1 MTRLSGEK
9 GQRVPWLSRRR
20 GQRILCLPGRESL
33 RQGNGDVKTA
43 GDKGRISVRYRLIDQ
58 PIVSIKTWAGK
69 AVRHNVRIIGG
80 AAVWQ
85 PLFPGSRL
93 LQYTPWFI
101 AVLLFLER
109 NRERAFYSFLE
120 MPDEYHE
127 ELLRKAAGGTAGE
140 RSNVLSVRD
149 NGSGVRSCDLPYIFE
164 KGFTGH
170 SGEGRKEAAGMGLYL
185 AREIARD
192 LGLSMEA
199 ASGWGKGFEMRICFP
214 VVRE

>member
-1 MTRLSGEK
+1 M
-9 GQRVPWLSRRR
+9 
-20 GQRILCLPGRESL
+20 
-33 RQGNGDVKTA
+33 
-43 GDKGRISVRYRLIDQ
+43 
-58 PIVSIKTWAGK
+58 
-69 AVRHNVRIIGG
+69 
-80 AAVWQ
+80 Q
-85 PLFPGSRL
+85 PLFPGGRL

-170 SGEGRKEAAGMGLYL
+170 SGEGRKEDAGIGLYL
-185 AREIARD
+185 AREISRD